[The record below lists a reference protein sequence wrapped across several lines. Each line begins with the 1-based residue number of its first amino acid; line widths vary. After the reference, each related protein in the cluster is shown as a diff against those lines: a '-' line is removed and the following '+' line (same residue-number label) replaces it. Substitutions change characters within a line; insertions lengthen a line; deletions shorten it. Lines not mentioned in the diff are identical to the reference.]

1 MTDSLQEVIAGILMI
16 LGMVILISLAL
27 FTATSLTPP
36 HPMTHLQMSLW
47 RIQVLW
53 EGWLLG
59 AVLMTVGVL
68 TIPD

>member
-16 LGMVILISLAL
+16 LGMLTLISLAL
-27 FTATSLTPP
+27 FTTTLTPP
-36 HPMTHLQMSLW
+36 RPMTHLQMSLW